1 MKKDPAVL
9 FYISDWLTSTSE
21 MDADVRGWYLNL
33 LLHNYDKGSLPNDIE
48 KLAVLAG
55 VKFSEYKRFEQ
66 VFEQVFKQKFEQTP
80 EQRLS
85 NPRTNEI
92 LRQRENFKEKRS
104 ESGKLSYFL
113 KFCRAK
119 YSKSMTKDFIEFV
132 KDNIDFTDID
142 LKSEHMLEHLFKH
155 LFELY
160 RNRNRNRN
168 ENIDVIKDK
177 DIELVNSLNLQNPE
191 FEEVFVIWLRYKRS
205 KGQAYKNKDSCT
217 IAFKKLYELSGG
229 NIQKAKDIIEQ
240 SIANNYAGLFEL
252 KQQKPTSSNS
262 NDDRREKLQKLQQN
276 TLDLLK
282 YASNS

>member
-119 YSKSMTKDFIEFV
+119 HSKSMTKDFIEFV

-142 LKSEHMLEHLFKH
+142 LKSEHILEHLFKH

-160 RNRNRNRN
+160 RNRNENRD
-168 ENIDVIKDK
+168 EDIIKDK

-191 FEEVFVIWLRYKRS
+191 FEEVFIIWLRYKRS
-205 KGQAYKNKDSCT
+205 KGQAYKNKDSCI

-240 SIANNYAGLFEL
+240 SMANNWAGLFEL
-252 KQQKPTSSNS
+252 KQYQTNGTPKPNKNGSY
-262 NDDRREKLQKLQQN
+262 D
-276 TLDLLK
+276 
-282 YASNS
+282 